1 MTIYFSL
8 EGVLVDH
15 KLQWLAGSKEF
26 FEGVSDFTKSI
37 NWDVKVLAKYNKKK
51 PESKQETIDWCLK
64 NLGLSKSKIKP
75 VPNNEDKLKYANPES
90 FLIDSKIEIVNG
102 FLYSC
107 GTAILFDGLASGV
120 KKIKFLIETIK
131 ELEAEATMNNWSKS
145 LLYPP
150 AVLQARL
157 KYLFREN
164 GFDSVQVQ
172 YDACRCSAYDE
183 AESYL
188 GFWADPA
195 LGLEGQSGLGIK
207 FDSVTALYF
216 EQQEFLKNPWSVYT
230 IETQPFETQP
240 LSTLP
245 QKTVFGSEIEK
256 KLYEYYM
263 KEYRPFM
270 KHYDKSLFSKIQKN
284 IEKNQNLKNF
294 LYLHYFEQ
302 ISILMFVYMNLVA
315 NMLQEELAGKV
326 D

>member
-1 MTIYFSL
+1 MTIFFSL
-8 EGVLVDH
+8 EGVLVNQ
-15 KLQWLAGSKEF
+15 KLEWLQGSKKV
-26 FEGVSDFTKSI
+26 FEGVSDFARSI
-37 NWDVKVLAKYNKKK
+37 GWDVKVLAKYNKKQ
-51 PESKQETIDWCLK
+51 PESKQEIIDWCLK

-75 VPNNEDKLKYANPES
+75 VPNNEDKLTYANPES

-102 FLYSC
+102 FMYSG

-131 ELEAEATMNNWSKS
+131 ELEVEATMNNGLKS
-145 LLYPP
+145 LQYPP
-150 AVLQARL
+150 AILQSRL
-157 KYLFREN
+157 KYLFSKS

-172 YDACRCSAYDE
+172 YDACRCTAYDE
-183 AESYL
+183 ADSYL
-188 GFWADPA
+188 SFWADPA
-195 LGLEGQSGLGIK
+195 LGLEGQTELGIK

-216 EQQEFLKNPWSVYT
+216 EQQEFLENPWSVYT
-230 IETQPFETQP
+230 IETQP

-245 QKTVFGSEIEK
+245 QKTDFGSELEK

-263 KEYRPFM
+263 KENKPYM

-294 LYLHYFEQ
+294 MFLHYSEQ

>member
-15 KLQWLAGSKEF
+15 KLEWLQGSKEVF
-26 FEGVSDFTKSI
+26 KGVSDFARSI
-37 NWDVKVLAKYNKKK
+37 GWDVKVLAKYNKKK
-51 PESKQETIDWCLK
+51 PESKQEIIDWCLK

-75 VPNNEDKLKYANPES
+75 VPNNEDKLTYANPES

-102 FLYSC
+102 FMYSG

-131 ELEAEATMNNWSKS
+131 ELEVEATMNNGLKS
-145 LLYPP
+145 LQYPP
-150 AVLQARL
+150 YILQSRL
-157 KYLFREN
+157 KYLFTKS

-172 YDACRCSAYDE
+172 YDACRCTAYDE
-183 AESYL
+183 ANSYL
-188 GFWADPA
+188 SFWADPA
-195 LGLEGQSGLGIK
+195 LGLEGQSGLVIK

-216 EQQEFLKNPWSVYT
+216 EQQEFLENPWSVYT
-230 IETQPFETQP
+230 IETQP

-263 KEYRPFM
+263 KENKPYM
-270 KHYDKSLFSKIQKN
+270 KHYEKSLFSQIQKN
-284 IEKNQNLKNF
+284 IVKNQNLKNF
-294 LYLHYFEQ
+294 MYLHYFEQ
-302 ISILMFVYMNLVA
+302 LSILMFVYMNLVA
-315 NMLQEELAGKV
+315 NMLQEELAGK
-326 D
+326 DD

>member
-26 FEGVSDFTKSI
+26 FEGVSDFAKNI

-51 PESKQETIDWCLK
+51 PESKQEIIDWCLK

-75 VPNNEDKLKYANPES
+75 VPNNEDKLKYANPEA

-102 FLYSC
+102 FMYSG
-107 GTAILFDGLASGV
+107 GTAILFDGLATGI
-120 KKIKFLIETIK
+120 KKIQFLIEAIK
-131 ELEAEATMNNWSKS
+131 ELETEATINNWSKS

-172 YDACRCSAYDE
+172 YDACRCTAYDE

-188 GFWADPA
+188 ASWADPG
-195 LGLEGQSGLGIK
+195 LGLEGQICLGLK
-207 FDSVTALYF
+207 FDTVTALYF

-230 IETQPFETQP
+230 IETQP

-245 QKTVFGSEIEK
+245 QKIDFGSEIEK

-263 KEYRPFM
+263 KENRPFM
-270 KHYDKSLFSKIQKN
+270 KHFDKSLFSKIQKN
-284 IEKNQNLKNF
+284 IVKNQDLKNF
-294 LYLHYFEQ
+294 MYLHYFEQ
-302 ISILMFVYMNLVA
+302 LSILMFVYMNLVA
-315 NMLQEELAGKV
+315 NMLQEELAGK
-326 D
+326 DN

>member
-8 EGVLVDH
+8 EGVLVNH

-51 PESKQETIDWCLK
+51 PESKSEIYDWCIK

-75 VPNNEDKLKYANPES
+75 VPNNEDKLKYANPEA
-90 FLIDSKIEIVNG
+90 FLIDPKIEIVNG
-102 FLYSC
+102 FMYSG

-120 KKIKFLIETIK
+120 KKIQSLIEAIK
-131 ELEAEATMNNWSKS
+131 ELETEATMNNWSKS

-172 YDACRCSAYDE
+172 YDACRCTAYDE
-183 AESYL
+183 AYSYL
-188 GFWADPA
+188 VSWADPA

-216 EQQEFLKNPWSVYT
+216 EQQEFLENPWSVYT
-230 IETQPFETQP
+230 IETQS

-245 QKTVFGSEIEK
+245 QKIVFGSEIEK

-263 KEYRPFM
+263 KENRPFM

-294 LYLHYFEQ
+294 MFLHYIEQ
-302 ISILMFVYMNLVA
+302 HAVFMFVYMNLVA
-315 NMLQEELAGKV
+315 NILQEELAGKV